1 MEFNVDEYE
10 DEHPHKDDA
19 NHHHGSTLSSCDY
32 IEHGAYLI
40 HRSIVES
47 LSKQPSGQAI
57 GLKEKIG
64 TKTVRKHAKV
74 TANKHHA
81 QRKLPSEQVVGRTRC
96 AQSFYGNHPLRK
108 KKKTWHSRRNK
119 SSGMRT
125 SETCA
130 MQRQSTVH
138 E

>member
-40 HRSIVES
+40 RKSIVES

-57 GLKEKIG
+57 GLKEKLI
-64 TKTVRKHAKV
+64 RKV
-74 TANKHHA
+74 FEN
-81 QRKLPSEQVVGRTRC
+81 
-96 AQSFYGNHPLRK
+96 
-108 KKKTWHSRRNK
+108 
-119 SSGMRT
+119 
-125 SETCA
+125 
-130 MQRQSTVH
+130 MQK
-138 E
+138 